1 MTHTGPSGWT
11 LEVTLD
17 EQEDRRATI
26 WTKRAGGS
34 EPANYTWSKA
44 SGGDYRVGGIAAFS
58 GGITSNPYV
67 DVKGAGDIGFQTTTA
82 TASSVTTTVVDTVV
96 IDSVVAAN
104 GSGAITP
111 PTGMTEIFDM
121 ESNGWGEMSYVLQA
135 SIGAT
140 GAKVATLG
148 GTDQSG
154 TVLVVF
160 KPAAAGGRTT
170 RNTRAWPL
178 GVEIGMGWRMPV

>member
-1 MTHTGPSGWT
+1 MALALRSSATASGDWATTVTVTKPSGVVADDLLIALIHWAGTPMTHTGPSGWT

-96 IDSVVAAN
+96 
-104 GSGAITP
+104 
-111 PTGMTEIFDM
+111 
-121 ESNGWGEMSYVLQA
+121 
-135 SIGAT
+135 
-140 GAKVATLG
+140 
-148 GTDQSG
+148 
-154 TVLVVF
+154 
-160 KPAAAGGRTT
+160 
-170 RNTRAWPL
+170 
-178 GVEIGMGWRMPV
+178 